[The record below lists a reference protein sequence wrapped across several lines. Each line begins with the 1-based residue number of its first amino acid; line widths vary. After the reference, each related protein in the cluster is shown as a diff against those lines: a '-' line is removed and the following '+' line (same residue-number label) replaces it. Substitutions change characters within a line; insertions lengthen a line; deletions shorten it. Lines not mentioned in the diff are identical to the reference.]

1 MGEPLDPVL
10 VREARGLGLS
20 HDVLRGPGWSLLT
33 RGLYHPPHWHPSGS
47 EYWAA
52 MSRVLPPDSAAGH
65 LTGAALRGWWLPQ
78 LLEPPPLFA
87 TTAGRTHVQ
96 RPGVYVRRSPRTRTE
111 CVNGL
116 RLVSAID
123 TVHELAGDLSL
134 LDLVPILESAWQRGG
149 VTPAEVSAAA
159 PRRMRGL
166 RTLCRAAGL
175 ADVRSESWW
184 ETMLR
189 LVHELAGIRVEPQQ
203 AVRTALG
210 FLVARVDLRV
220 LGTNRVP
227 EYDGEDHRHPA
238 RHRDDLRREKE
249 MRRVGLDRWG
259 YTSVEI
265 EHHAGQI
272 VRDAEDALGRPH
284 DPRRTKRWWRP
295 ARVAT
300 VTAGGRRRLAT
311 RLARYERAARR
322 GPPPRASPSS
332 GAMRG

>member
-10 VREARGLGLS
+10 VRECRDLGLS
-20 HDVLRGPGWSLLT
+20 HDVLRGPSWSLLT
-33 RGLYHPPHWHPSGS
+33 RGLHRPKGWTPSGRKH
-47 EYWAA
+47 WAA
-52 MSRVLPPDSAAGH
+52 MSRVLPADSAAGH

-87 TTAGRTHVQ
+87 TTVGSTHVQ
-96 RPGVYVRRSPRTRTE
+96 RLGVYVRRSPRTRTE
-111 CVNGL
+111 CVNGV
-116 RLVSAID
+116 RLVAEVD

-149 VTPAEVSAAA
+149 VKPAEVVAAA
-159 PRRMRGL
+159 PPRMRGL
-166 RTLCRAAGL
+166 RTLCRAAAL

-203 AVRTALG
+203 EIRTALG

-227 EYDGEDHRHPA
+227 EYDGEDHRRRA

-249 MRRVGLDRWG
+249 MRRMGLDRWG
-259 YTSVEI
+259 YTSPEI
-265 EHHAGQI
+265 EHHPGQI
-272 VRDAEDALGRPH
+272 VRDAETALGLPH
-284 DPRRTKRWWRP
+284 DPRRTDRWSRE

-300 VTAGGRRRLAT
+300 VTASGRSRLTA
-311 RLARYERAARR
+311 RLNRYRQAAHR
-322 GPPPRASPSS
+322 RASAPSS
-332 GAMRG
+332 GAMRA

>member
-1 MGEPLDPVL
+1 
-10 VREARGLGLS
+10 
-20 HDVLRGPGWSLLT
+20 
-33 RGLYHPPHWHPSGS
+33 
-47 EYWAA
+47 

-87 TTAGRTHVQ
+87 TTAGSTHVQ

-116 RLVSAID
+116 RLVSGVD
-123 TVHELAGDLSL
+123 TVHELAGDLSV

-149 VTPAEVSAAA
+149 VTPAEVVAAA
-159 PRRMRGL
+159 PPKMRGL
-166 RTLCRAAGL
+166 RTVYRAAPL

-203 AVRTALG
+203 EIRTALG
-210 FLVARVDLRV
+210 FLVARVDLRI
-220 LGTNRVP
+220 LGTNRFP
-227 EYDGEDHRHPA
+227 EYDGEHHRDRS

-259 YTSVEI
+259 YTRVEI
-265 EHHAGQI
+265 EHHPGQI
-272 VRDAEDALGRPH
+272 VRDAENALILAH
-284 DPRRTKRWWRP
+284 DPRRMDRWWRE

-300 VTAGGRRRLAT
+300 VTASGRSRLAA
-311 RLARYERAARR
+311 RLDRYRQAARR
-322 GPPPRASPSS
+322 RAP
-332 GAMRG
+332 ALPVAR